1 MTAAVE
7 SKGSGTEG
15 VRRCDCYPRRASGGR
30 ERQGGSERVGEG
42 VRGSVSEGH
51 ISTLKLPVTREAK
64 IRYV

>member
-1 MTAAVE
+1 MGQKVCGDVTATP
-7 SKGSGTEG
+7 G
-15 VRRCDCYPRRASGGR
+15 
-30 ERQGGSERVGEG
+30 ERQGGERDREG